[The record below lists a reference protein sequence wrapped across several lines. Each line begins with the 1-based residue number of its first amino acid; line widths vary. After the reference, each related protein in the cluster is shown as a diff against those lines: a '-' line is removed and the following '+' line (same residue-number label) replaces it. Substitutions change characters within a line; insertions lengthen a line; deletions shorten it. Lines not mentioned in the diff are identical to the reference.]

1 MVGLKAAPVWAVV
14 AGGMAA
20 ALHVGKLPPALP
32 ALEQSLGLG
41 LVAAGFLLS
50 LVQAAGMVL
59 GLMAGLAADALGLR
73 RCMLT
78 GLALLTLAGAAGGLV
93 VPAVDP
99 VAWLLACRVLEG
111 VGFLLAVMPAP
122 GLIRRL
128 APPGMEKRALGLWGA
143 YMPGGVALG
152 LLGGPW
158 LIGAAGWRPWWWT
171 VAALSALATALI
183 AATVAADPVAPQ
195 RGGEPGAWRARL
207 GTTLGAAGPWSV
219 ALAFGLYSAQWM
231 SVIGFL
237 PTIYAQ
243 AGLAAGATAA
253 LTALAA
259 ALNMV
264 GNVLAGR
271 LLQSGWPPLRLLGLG
286 FGCMVLG
293 SVAAFAQVQ
302 GSGLP
307 PALRYLAVCLFS
319 MGGGAVPATLFMLSV
334 RVAPGPQTVSTTVGL
349 MQQVS
354 SLGQF
359 AAPPLVGWIAH
370 RVGGWQWT
378 WLFTLACSA
387 MGVLAVRR
395 LRRAAQEAA

>member
-1 MVGLKAAPVWAVV
+1 MAGLKAAPVGAVV
-14 AGGMAA
+14 AGGVAA

-32 ALEQSLGLG
+32 ALEHDLGLG
-41 LVAAGFLLS
+41 LVAGGFLLS
-50 LVQAAGMVL
+50 LVQAAGMAL
-59 GLMAGLAADALGLR
+59 GLMAGLAADTLGLR
-73 RCMLT
+73 RCMLI
-78 GLALLTLAGAAGGLV
+78 GLALLTLAGAAGGLA

-99 VAWLLACRVLEG
+99 VAWLLGCRVLEG
-111 VGFLLAVMPAP
+111 LGFLLAVMPAP

-128 APPGMEKRALGLWGA
+128 APAGMEKRALGLWGA

-152 LLGGPW
+152 LLLGPW
-158 LIGAAGWRPWWWT
+158 LIGAAGWRPWWWG
-171 VAALSALATALI
+171 VAGLSALAAALI
-183 AATVAADPVAPQ
+183 AATVAPDPRAQ
-195 RGGEPGAWRARL
+195 ARAAAPGAWRARL
-207 GTTLGAAGPWSV
+207 GATLGAAGPWSA

-237 PTIYAQ
+237 PTIYVQ

-264 GNVLAGR
+264 GNVVGGR
-271 LLQSGWPPLRLLGLG
+271 MLQAGWPPLRLLCLG

-293 SVAAFAQVQ
+293 SAAAFAQGQ
-302 GSGLP
+302 GGGLP
-307 PALRYLAVCLFS
+307 PGLRYLAVCLFS

-349 MQQVS
+349 MQQIS

-359 AAPPLVGWIAH
+359 AAPPVVGWIAH
-370 RVGGWQWT
+370 RTGGWQWT

-387 MGVLAVRR
+387 LGVLAALR
-395 LRRAAQEAA
+395 LCRADREAA

>member
-1 MVGLKAAPVWAVV
+1 MAGLKSAPVWAVL
-14 AGGMAA
+14 AGGVAA

-50 LVQAAGMVL
+50 LVQAAGMAL
-59 GLMAGLAADALGLR
+59 GLVAGLAADALGLR
-73 RCMLT
+73 RCMLI
-78 GLALLTLAGAAGGLV
+78 GLVLLTLGGAAGALP

-99 VAWLLACRVLEG
+99 VGWLLACRVLEG
-111 VGFLLAVMPAP
+111 MGFLLAVMPAP

-128 APPGMEKRALGLWGA
+128 APAGMEKRALGLWGA

-152 LLGGPW
+152 LLLGPW
-158 LIGAAGWRPWWWT
+158 LIGALGWQPWWWA
-171 VAALSALATALI
+171 VAALSALAAALI
-183 AATVAADPVAPQ
+183 VLSVPADPAQPANAA
-195 RGGEPGAWRARL
+195 EPGAWRARL
-207 GTTLGAAGPWSV
+207 GATLGAAGSWSA

-237 PTIYAQ
+237 PTIYVQ

-264 GNVLAGR
+264 GNVVAGR
-271 LLQSGWPPLRLLGLG
+271 LLQAGWAPLRLLCLG

-293 SVAAFAQVQ
+293 SVAAFAQLD
-302 GSGLP
+302 GSALSP
-307 PALRYLAVCLFS
+307 TLRYLAVCLFS

-349 MQQVS
+349 MQQIS

-359 AAPPLVGWIAH
+359 AAPPLVGWIAQ
-370 RVGGWQWT
+370 RAGGWQWT

-387 MGVLAVRR
+387 LGVLAALR
-395 LRRAAQEAA
+395 LRRAAEGAA